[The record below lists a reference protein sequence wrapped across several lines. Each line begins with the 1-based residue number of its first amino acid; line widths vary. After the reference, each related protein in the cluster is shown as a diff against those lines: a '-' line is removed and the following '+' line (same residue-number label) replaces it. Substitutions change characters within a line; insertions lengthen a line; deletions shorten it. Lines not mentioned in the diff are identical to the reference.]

1 MSKNIRTMTLK
12 ERFDRRGFAVSSY
25 ARAYGVEHAI
35 LSKVLDGVLD
45 GTKGHRGGSTR
56 RIIAQLKEDKIWIG
70 KLPWELSISKEE
82 VEDGTAYEKKVS

>member
-1 MSKNIRTMTLK
+1 MTLK

-56 RIIAQLKEDKIWIG
+56 RIIAQLKADKIWIG
-70 KLPWELSISKEE
+70 KFPWDKPPSKEDE
-82 VEDGTAYEKKVS
+82 